1 MECSKQYGRSVNVR
15 AEIPQQI
22 LPDDICH
29 LKLMALASAA
39 AFRVSRYWRPWQ
51 IAIDNQQGQRGTQ

>member
-1 MECSKQYGRSVNVR
+1 MECSKQYGRSVN
-15 AEIPQQI
+15 
-22 LPDDICH
+22 DDICH